1 MIKYPGRGRRYRC
14 RAPAAYCEEGEM
26 RALRSRRHDEDLE
39 RYQARTVDRLR
50 GLASADLDESAT
62 EPDLIRARIERLKA
76 ELEPE
81 ALRPRATA

>member
-1 MIKYPGRGRRYRC
+1 
-14 RAPAAYCEEGEM
+14 M
-26 RALRSRRHDEDLE
+26 RALWSRKHDEDHE

-50 GLASADLDESAT
+50 GLASADLGESAT